1 MVHPTK
7 SITLHSKYVCERTSF
22 IASTYIFRPVVHLT
36 AGSSRVF
43 VSLRCVANND
53 FLSYKEFGMAYTAS
67 DTAFAQPLQT
77 QLLLHLKLH
86 KERHGSVVVLIRR
99 DAAGLIYF
107 V

>member
-1 MVHPTK
+1 
-7 SITLHSKYVCERTSF
+7 
-22 IASTYIFRPVVHLT
+22 
-36 AGSSRVF
+36 
-43 VSLRCVANND
+43 
-53 FLSYKEFGMAYTAS
+53 MAYTAS